1 MPNAPSVEVLC
12 ARCRHHGLFLRQLGS
27 MSARD
32 FPGAFRIA
40 VKDRETNARMV
51 AIIRTALGG

>member
-1 MPNAPSVEVLC
+1 VLC
-12 ARCRHHGLFLRQLGS
+12 AQCRDHGLFLRELRS

-51 AIIRTALGG
+51 AIIRAVLGG